1 MGERFLVLKVWLA
14 FFCLFWA
21 GSKGMAQEKPALAL
35 RDQLGREVCF
45 ERPVRRIVSLAPSAT
60 ETVYALGAEDRLVG
74 VTSFCNYPPEA
85 QRKEKVGSYY
95 LPSLEKIVALKPD
108 LVVLSA
114 PGQEQTQA
122 KLEGL
127 RLKVLVLN
135 PQTSGEALESFRL
148 LGKVLDLEARAESLV
163 LQVRAQ
169 LDSVRAKAQAQ
180 ADSPLVFVEIDSAP
194 LFTCGGKSFLGELVR
209 IAGGRNLFED
219 LPRDYAVVSAERVV
233 TGKPDVILVVH
244 PNAKARDVKE
254 RLGWGAIPA
263 VKENRVY
270 DGLDEDVLTR
280 PGPRI
285 GLTAEILWEKFN
297 ENTQK

>member
-1 MGERFLVLKVWLA
+1 MGKKKALIGFAVLASLIYIHPE
-14 FFCLFWA
+14 
-21 GSKGMAQEKPALAL
+21 SKAQARPELTVK
-35 RDQLGREVCF
+35 DQLGREVRF

-60 ETVYALGAEDRLVG
+60 EAVYALGAEDRLVG

-95 LPSLEKIVALKPD
+95 LPSLEKIVAAKPD

-114 PGQEQTQA
+114 PGQELTQA

-135 PQTSGEALESFRL
+135 PRTSGEALESFRL
-148 LGKVLDLEARAESLV
+148 LGKVLGLEARAESLV

-169 LDSVRAKAQAQ
+169 LDSVRAKAQA
-180 ADSPLVFVEIDSAP
+180 DHPLVFVEIDSAP
-194 LFTCGGKSFLGELVR
+194 LFTCGGKSLLGELVR

-219 LPRDYAVVSAERVV
+219 LPRDYAVVSAEWVV
-233 TGKPDVILVVH
+233 TGKPDVILIVH

-285 GLTAEILWEKFN
+285 GLAAKILWGKFN
-297 ENTQK
+297 EDIRK

>member
-1 MGERFLVLKVWLA
+1 MGKKKALIGFAVLASLIYVHPE
-14 FFCLFWA
+14 
-21 GSKGMAQEKPALAL
+21 SKAQARPELTVK
-35 RDQLGREVCF
+35 DQLGREVRF
-45 ERPVRRIVSLAPSAT
+45 EQPVRRIVSLAPSAT

-85 QRKEKVGSYY
+85 QKKEKVGSYY
-95 LPSLEKIVALKPD
+95 LPSLEKIVAAKPD

-127 RLKVLVLN
+127 RLKVVVLN
-135 PQTSGEALESFRL
+135 PRTSGETLESFRL

-163 LQVRAQ
+163 LRVRAQ

-180 ADSPLVFVEIDSAP
+180 ADPPLVFVEVDSAP

-219 LPRDYAVVSAERVV
+219 LPRDYAVVSAELVV
-233 TGKPDVILVVH
+233 TGKPDVILIVH

-263 VKENRVY
+263 VKEKRVY
-270 DGLDEDVLTR
+270 DGLDEDILTR

-285 GLTAEILWEKFN
+285 GLAAEILWEKFN
-297 ENTQK
+297 ENTPK

>member
-1 MGERFLVLKVWLA
+1 MGKKKALIGIAVLVSLISVHPE
-14 FFCLFWA
+14 
-21 GSKGMAQEKPALAL
+21 SKAQARPELTVK
-35 RDQLGREVCF
+35 DQLGREVRF
-45 ERPVRRIVSLAPSAT
+45 ERLVRRIVSLAPSAT
-60 ETVYALGAEDRLVG
+60 ETIYTLGAEERLVG
-74 VTSFCNYPPEA
+74 VTSFCNYPSEA

-95 LPSLEKIVALKPD
+95 LPSLEKIVAAKPD
-108 LVVLSA
+108 LVILSA
-114 PGQEQTQA
+114 PGQEQIQA

-127 RLKVLVLN
+127 GLKVLVLN
-135 PQTSGEALESFRL
+135 PRTSGETLESFRL
-148 LGKVLDLEARAESLV
+148 LGKVLGLEARAESLI
-163 LQVRAQ
+163 LRVRAQ

-180 ADSPLVFVEIDSAP
+180 SDHPLVFVEVDSAP

-285 GLTAEILWEKFN
+285 GLAAEILWEKLN
-297 ENTQK
+297 EDIRK

>member
-1 MGERFLVLKVWLA
+1 MGKKKALIGFAVLVSLIYVHPE
-14 FFCLFWA
+14 
-21 GSKGMAQEKPALAL
+21 SKAQARPELTVK
-35 RDQLGREVCF
+35 DQVSREVCF
-45 ERPVRRIVSLAPSAT
+45 EQPVRRIVSLAPSAT

-95 LPSLEKIVALKPD
+95 LPSLEKIVAAKPD
-108 LVVLSA
+108 LIILSA
-114 PGQEQTQA
+114 PGQEQTQM

-127 RLKVLVLN
+127 GLKVIVLN
-135 PQTSGEALESFRL
+135 PRTSGETLESFRL
-148 LGKVLDLEARAESLV
+148 LGKVLGLEPRAESLV
-163 LQVRAQ
+163 LRVRAQ

-180 ADSPLVFVEIDSAP
+180 PDPPLVFVEIDSAP
-194 LFTCGGKSFLGELVR
+194 LFTCGGRSFLGELVR

-219 LPRDYAVVSAERVV
+219 LPRDYAVVSAEWVV
-233 TGKPDVILVVH
+233 TGKPDVILIVH

-270 DGLDEDVLTR
+270 DGLDENVLTR

-285 GLTAEILWEKFN
+285 GLAAKILMDKFN
-297 ENTQK
+297 ENTRK

>member
-1 MGERFLVLKVWLA
+1 MGKKKALIGFAVLASLIYVHPE
-14 FFCLFWA
+14 
-21 GSKGMAQEKPALAL
+21 SKAQARPELTVK
-35 RDQLGREVCF
+35 DQLGREVRF
-45 ERPVRRIVSLAPSAT
+45 EQPVRRIVSLAPSAT
-60 ETVYALGAEDRLVG
+60 ETIYALGAENRLVG
-74 VTSFCNYPPEA
+74 VTSFCNYPPEV
-85 QRKEKVGSYY
+85 QRKKKVGSYY

-108 LVVLSA
+108 LIVLSA
-114 PGQEQTQA
+114 PGQEQIQT

-127 RLKVLVLN
+127 GLKVLVLN
-135 PQTSGEALESFRL
+135 PRTSGETLESFRL
-148 LGKVLDLEARAESLV
+148 LGKVLGLEARAESLV

-169 LDSVRAKAQAQ
+169 LDSVRAQAQ
-180 ADSPLVFVEIDSAP
+180 ADPPLVFVEIDSAP

-263 VKENRVY
+263 VKEDRVY

-285 GLTAEILWEKFN
+285 GLAAEILQDKFN
-297 ENTQK
+297 ENTRK

>member
-1 MGERFLVLKVWLA
+1 MGKKKALIGFAVLVSLIYVHPE
-14 FFCLFWA
+14 
-21 GSKGMAQEKPALAL
+21 SKAQAMPELTVK
-35 RDQLGREVCF
+35 DQLGREVRL
-45 ERPVRRIVSLAPSAT
+45 EQPVRRIVSLAPSAT

-74 VTSFCNYPPEA
+74 VTSFCNYPSEA

-95 LPSLEKIVALKPD
+95 LPSLEKIVAAKPD

-114 PGQEQTQA
+114 PGQEQIQT

-127 RLKVLVLN
+127 GLKVLVLN
-135 PQTSGEALESFRL
+135 PRTSGETLESFRL
-148 LGKVLDLEARAESLV
+148 LGKALDLEARAESLV
-163 LQVRAQ
+163 LRVRAQ

-180 ADSPLVFVEIDSAP
+180 TDHPLVFVEIDSAP

-233 TGKPDVILVVH
+233 TGKPDVILIVH

-285 GLTAEILWEKFN
+285 GLAAEILREKLN
-297 ENTQK
+297 EDIRK

>member
-1 MGERFLVLKVWLA
+1 MGKEKALIGFAVLASLIYVHPE
-14 FFCLFWA
+14 
-21 GSKGMAQEKPALAL
+21 SKAQARPELTVK
-35 RDQLGREVCF
+35 DQLGREVRF
-45 ERPVRRIVSLAPSAT
+45 EQPVRRIVSLAPSAT

-85 QRKEKVGSYY
+85 QKKEKVGSYY
-95 LPSLEKIVALKPD
+95 LPSLEKIVAAKPD

-127 RLKVLVLN
+127 RLKVVVLN
-135 PQTSGEALESFRL
+135 PRTSGETLESFRL

-163 LQVRAQ
+163 LRVRAQ

-180 ADSPLVFVEIDSAP
+180 ADPPLVFVEVDSAP

-219 LPRDYAVVSAERVV
+219 LPRDYAVVSAELVV
-233 TGKPDVILVVH
+233 TGKPDVILIVH

-263 VKENRVY
+263 VKEKRVY
-270 DGLDEDVLTR
+270 DGLDEDILTR

-285 GLTAEILWEKFN
+285 GLAAEILWEKFN
-297 ENTQK
+297 ENTPK